1 MGSPINIKTL
11 LFEDLQLQIQNL
23 KNKYVGTDKPI
34 SEEDFV
40 NIQDV
45 SNKKFNNIAWLT
57 KKVGTDIIKAEDIY
71 KYKEYFEIF
80 EKNKNKFEQK
90 DLNLYK
96 TKEDVQKFLDKIISI
111 REKDVEFED
120 IKGQE
125 NYVSQSDIEKLTST
139 GGIDYLGM
147 WNGYQVFKVSKV
159 SEEVW
164 KPYRDILG
172 RCKGRN
178 RGAKIDICTIGNYNY
193 FKRYLKD
200 YKLSNYFLL
209 FNLNDPLSPYQLHH
223 ESRQFMDKNDRN
235 VEERKGF
242 NYVDFYDFIGK
253 KFPKYSLETLK
264 KFTDDSSDALLLPV
278 AGKGLIDEKGKQGE
292 WETFWDGELSSVHTY
307 KDDKLD
313 GPFVIYRSDGEI
325 KSQGTMRKNNVV
337 GDYVKYNSL
346 GTITEKGKYNL
357 GGNPIGIWRF
367 NLGEASTTNY
377 VLKDM
382 KTFVITGYTENDT
395 LRYLGLSKKPY
406 TIPYKYGPFTFYH
419 SNSKIA
425 AKGKLIGDRQSGE
438 WKYFDKDE
446 NLIAKGRWAYGEKN
460 GPWTETIIK
469 KGRKYLIKLTYS
481 QGKPLSSPKPEI
493 FDARGD
499 FLYSAKPKN
508 IEQTLGLD
516 LDKVA
521 RHEYIDTQD

>member
-1 MGSPINIKTL
+1 MGSPINIRAL

-40 NIQDV
+40 KIQDV
-45 SNKKFNNIAWLT
+45 SKNKFNNIAWLT

-96 TKEDVQKFLDKIISI
+96 TKEDVQKFLDTVISI

-147 WNGYQVFKVSKV
+147 WNGYQVFRVFKVG
-159 SEEVW
+159 EGVW

-172 RCKGRN
+172 RCKGRG
-178 RGAKIDICTIGNYNY
+178 RGAKIDICTIGNYDY
-193 FKRYLKD
+193 FKRYLKEH
-200 YKLSNYFLL
+200 KLSNYFLL

-223 ESRQFMDKNDRN
+223 ETRQFMDKNDRN

-253 KFPKYSLETLK
+253 KFPKYSLEKLK
-264 KFTDDSSDALLLPV
+264 RFTDEETAILLPV
-278 AGKGLIDEKGKQGE
+278 AGKGWIDEKGKQGE
-292 WETFWDGELSSVHTY
+292 WETFEEGNLIGVHNY
-307 KDDKLD
+307 KDDKLN
-313 GPFVIYRSDGEI
+313 GPFVNYGLDGNI
-325 KSQGTMRKNNVV
+325 RSQGKFGPNGFV
-337 GDYVKYNSL
+337 GDYVEYNHL
-346 GTITEKGKYNL
+346 GVMSEKGKYNYK
-357 GGNPIGIWRF
+357 GEPTGIWRF
-367 NLGEASTTNY
+367 NLGESNTTDY
-377 VLKDM
+377 ILRDV
-382 KTFVITGYTENDT
+382 KTTIITGYTEDNT
-395 LRYLGLSKKPY
+395 LRYIGTCKSGQGY
-406 TIPYKYGPFTFYH
+406 PYKYGPFTFYH
-419 SNSKIA
+419 SNGKIA
-425 AKGKLIGDRQSGE
+425 AKGRLIGDRPSAE

-446 NLIAKGRWAYGEKN
+446 NLIAKGRWAFGEKN
-460 GPWTETIIK
+460 GPWTETIVK
-469 KGRKYLIKLTYS
+469 KGRKYQIKLTYFK
-481 QGKPLSSPKPEI
+481 GTPLKEPKPEI

-499 FLYSAKPKN
+499 FLYSAKPNN
-508 IEQTLGLD
+508 IKKTLGLD
-516 LDKVA
+516 LDKVGS
-521 RHEYIDTQD
+521 HHYINTQD